1 MFKLCNI
8 CYIIRSIKQAQATDS
23 ESVLD
28 SVRPSRAELRVN
40 AGPCHYDSDWHWQA
54 VLLLALAL
62 AQAGSGNLKGSST
75 VTARAVTHAAAE
87 VGGQGAV
94 SGVGSPGQRLTSRPG
109 QLTMPQP
116 AAQRRNLNRRNLKG
130 QGAERVGGGGPR
142 RAGGRRRRTGGHRDW
157 HRDCT
162 PAVQVLRGLPGL
174 PVAAGGPVTR
184 PGAGPGYEY
193 LDQVGCSLAGDTTA
207 SEH

>member
-40 AGPCHYDSDWHWQA
+40 AGPCHYDSDWQA

-62 AQAGSGNLKGSST
+62 AQPEAGST

-94 SGVGSPGQRLTSRPG
+94 SGVGSPGQRLTGRHYAAACSAAAE
-109 QLTMPQP
+109 LEP
-116 AAQRRNLNRRNLKG
+116 AKF
-130 QGAERVGGGGPR
+130 E
-142 RAGGRRRRTGGHRDW
+142 RAGGGASWGRRAAASGWATAADRR
-157 HRDCT
+157 
-162 PAVQVLRGLPGL
+162 PP
-174 PVAAGGPVTR
+174 
-184 PGAGPGYEY
+184 
-193 LDQVGCSLAGDTTA
+193 
-207 SEH
+207 